1 MVKFRGI
8 EVCVISQFDICK
20 LPEFQYQQTN
30 YPPPSLGADPFIQ
43 VDHNQYR
50 NNVEEG
56 QAQGQ
61 VQALCCPT
69 ASCYI
74 PIYPGSQIWFE
85 YTVDGPHPPGAAYF
99 FKLFVNGKAVAAWD
113 CTARHGFH
121 GKMMYNLVVEND
133 GTLVED
139 GGVGVRR
146 QSLRFGNGRAGS
158 GSEQDII
165 EVNVHRIEHRRRVRN
180 LPPGLG
186 AVEVGGNHTEGLRLA
201 DGGLLESGLRPR
213 RYQYQLL
220 DPIDMPY
227 AAFRFY
233 CRSYGEQSL
242 LKHNN
247 HSSPSPAYLENYGII
262 RLPNHTSPCTS
273 PNSTVSQ
280 ASVQDSMSSPG
291 NHNPH
296 TAESTGSPLP
306 SSPPQPAVIPS
317 PALVANEPAK
327 GHANSPIQALGKAA
341 HIPISDSDDSLSV
354 RTKDSIEEL
363 PSSVPWSPKSSRPAE
378 KKAPDGCRQL
388 DPEMPASPTRSPKS
402 ARQRLKKKLTVTI
415 NGAEFDIERK
425 KRPLSPFTSGG
436 VLRKASMP
444 QTAPPAL
451 TEFGPT
457 VEDEVREQMSREI
470 RHVEAKPVYRTTS
483 AERGGSKLMGFLSR
497 RIREREKSG

>member
-43 VDHNQYR
+43 VDHNQYK
-50 NNVEEG
+50 NKAEEG

-61 VQALCCPT
+61 LQALCCPT

-85 YTVDGPHPPGAAYF
+85 YTVDGPHPPGAAYL
-99 FKLFVNGKAVAAWD
+99 FKLIVNGKAVAAWD

-133 GTLVED
+133 GTSAED

-146 QSLRFGNGRAGS
+146 QSLRFGNGRGGS

-165 EVNVHRIEHRRRVRN
+165 QVNVHRIEHRRRVRN

-186 AVEVGGNHTEGLRLA
+186 AVELGGNRTEGLRLA
-201 DGGLLESGLRPR
+201 DGGLLEPGLRPR

-220 DPIDMPY
+220 DPVDMPY

-233 CRSYGEQSL
+233 CRSY
-242 LKHNN
+242 
-247 HSSPSPAYLENYGII
+247 AYLENYGFI

-280 ASVQDSMSSPG
+280 ASVQNSMSSPG
-291 NHNPH
+291 NHNLH

-306 SSPPQPAVIPS
+306 SSPPQPTVIQS
-317 PALVANEPAK
+317 PVLVANEPAK
-327 GHANSPIQALGKAA
+327 GHANSPTQALGKAA

-363 PSSVPWSPKSSRPAE
+363 PSSVPRSPKSSRSAE
-378 KKAPDGCRQL
+378 KRAFDGGRQV

-436 VLRKASMP
+436 VLRKACVP
-444 QTAPPAL
+444 QTAPAAL

-457 VEDEVREQMSREI
+457 VEDDVREQMSREA